1 MKNYTYNHEKHMNKL
16 ISKLSIRSFLTI
28 KVIVYED
35 APKNKKLVLKRKKKR
50 LKTTINQVETK
61 SGNIR
66 N

>member
-1 MKNYTYNHEKHMNKL
+1 MNKL